1 MVGGERRMRLENTFE
16 VPAQPEQAWEL
27 LMDVPRVLPCM
38 PGTELL
44 ETVDERHWKARM
56 TVKLGPMGFT
66 FATDVRRED
75 VDESARVATLSASAQ
90 ELRGRGSGT
99 ATMRSSLES
108 IQTGTRVTIATDLS
122 MAGAVAQYGRGL
134 VEAVSA
140 QLVSSFAECLRT
152 KLAEAPAPVGEPEPA
167 PAPAEPVRGLR
178 LVAAAIVH
186 LVRRALRRSE
196 PTRQRAQGGSD

>member
-1 MVGGERRMRLENTFE
+1 MRLENTFD

-44 ETVDERHWKARM
+44 ETVDDRHWKARM
-56 TVKLGPMGFT
+56 TIKLGPMAFT

-75 VDESARVATLSASAQ
+75 VDEAAQVAKLSAAAQ
-90 ELRGRGSGT
+90 ELRGRGSGN
-99 ATMRSSLES
+99 ATMTSSLEP
-108 IQTGTRVTIATDLS
+108 IAAGTRVTIVTDLA

-140 QLVSSFAECLRT
+140 QLVSSFADCVRS
-152 KLAEAPAPVGEPEPA
+152 KLAEEPAAAVAPGEPQPAPAPV
-167 PAPAEPVRGLR
+167 EPVRGLR
-178 LVAAAIVH
+178 VAAAAIVH
-186 LVRRALRRSE
+186 LLRRVLRRRE
-196 PTRQRAQGGSD
+196 PTRERARGGSD